1 MVEAAEQRKA
11 VEQRRFAMTVA
22 LAFNEPKR
30 LDEIA
35 PVPGR
40 PPPEQA
46 STGEKQEFEQER
58 WW

>member
-30 LDEIA
+30 LDEVA
-35 PVPGR
+35 PAPGR
-40 PPPEQA
+40 PA
-46 STGEKQEFEQER
+46 SEPASGEKQEFEEEQ